1 MKEERNIVKM
11 KKTAAIILT
20 ASLLLL
26 SGCGSNGG
34 EKVIEGNVQNIES
47 GGATQS
53 GETKEAASGA
63 REDGQ
68 KEAAQAEDS
77 IKGYVFTYNDVSV
90 GMDVDAAPIVEK
102 LGEPVSYFE
111 AASCAFEGLD
121 KIYTYNGFVLDTYPV
136 GDKDYVSSIIL
147 KDDSVST
154 AEGICIGDSLEK
166 LQQAYDGEGEENSG
180 MLVYTKDG
188 MKLCFIMQ
196 GEFIISIEY
205 RSTVLDETDN
215 GGQGN

>member
-1 MKEERNIVKM
+1 M
-11 KKTAAIILT
+11 KKTAVIILT

-26 SGCGSNGG
+26 SGCGSNGD
-34 EKVIEGNVQNIES
+34 EKVIEGDVQTIES

-53 GETKEAASGA
+53 GEADEAVSGA
-63 REDGQ
+63 QEESQ
-68 KEAAQAEDS
+68 NETAQAEDN

-90 GMDVDAAPIVEK
+90 GMDADAAPIVEK

-121 KIYTYNGFVLDTYPV
+121 KIYTYNGFELDTYPV
-136 GDKDYVSSIIL
+136 GDKDYVSSVIL

>member
-26 SGCGSNGG
+26 SGCGSNGD
-34 EKVIEGNVQNIES
+34 EKVIEGNVQTIES
-47 GGATQS
+47 GSTTQS
-53 GETKEAASGA
+53 GETKEAAGA
-63 REDGQ
+63 QEDGQ

>member
-1 MKEERNIVKM
+1 M
-11 KKTAAIILT
+11 KKTAAIIMVV
-20 ASLLLL
+20 SLFLL
-26 SGCGSNGG
+26 SGCGSNGD
-34 EKVIEGNVQNIES
+34 EKVIEGNVQTIES
-47 GGATQS
+47 GNTTQS
-53 GETKEAASGA
+53 GDTGEAVTDVQ
-63 REDGQ
+63 EDAQ
-68 KEAAQAEDS
+68 KEASQAEETV
-77 IKGYVFTYNDVSV
+77 KGYVFTYNDVSV
-90 GMDVDAAPIVEK
+90 VMDADAAPIVEK

-121 KIYTYNGFVLDTYPV
+121 KMYTYNGFELDTYPV
-136 GDKDYVSSIIL
+136 GDKDYVSSVIL

-166 LQQAYDGEGEENSG
+166 LKQAYDGEGEESGG
-180 MLVYTKDG
+180 MLVYSKDG

-205 RSTVLDETDN
+205 RSTVLDENDN

>member
-1 MKEERNIVKM
+1 M
-11 KKTAAIILT
+11 KKTAAIIMV

-26 SGCGSNGG
+26 SGCGSNGD

-47 GGATQS
+47 GNTTQS
-53 GETKEAASGA
+53 GDSGEAVADVQ
-63 REDGQ
+63 EDSQ
-68 KEAAQAEDS
+68 KEASQAEETV
-77 IKGYVFTYNDVSV
+77 KGYVFTYNDVSV

-121 KIYTYNGFVLDTYPV
+121 KMYTYNGFELDTYPV

-154 AEGICIGDSLEK
+154 AEGICIGDSIEK
-166 LQQAYDGEGEENSG
+166 LKQAYDGEGEESGG
-180 MLVYTKDG
+180 MLVYSKDG

-205 RSTVLDETDN
+205 RSTVLDENDN

>member
-1 MKEERNIVKM
+1 M
-11 KKTAAIILT
+11 KKTAAIIMV

-26 SGCGSNGG
+26 SGCGSNGD
-34 EKVIEGNVQNIES
+34 EKVIEGNVQTIES
-47 GGATQS
+47 GNNTQS
-53 GETKEAASGA
+53 GETGGA
-63 REDGQ
+63 VTDVQEDSQ
-68 KEAAQAEDS
+68 KEASQAEETV
-77 IKGYVFTYNDVSV
+77 KGYVFTYNDVSV

-121 KIYTYNGFVLDTYPV
+121 KMYTYNGFELDTYPV
-136 GDKDYVSSIIL
+136 GDKDYVSSVIL

-154 AEGICIGDSLEK
+154 AEGICIGDSIEK
-166 LQQAYDGEGEENSG
+166 LKQAYDGEGEESGG
-180 MLVYTKDG
+180 MLVYSKDG

-205 RSTVLDETDN
+205 RSTVLDENDN